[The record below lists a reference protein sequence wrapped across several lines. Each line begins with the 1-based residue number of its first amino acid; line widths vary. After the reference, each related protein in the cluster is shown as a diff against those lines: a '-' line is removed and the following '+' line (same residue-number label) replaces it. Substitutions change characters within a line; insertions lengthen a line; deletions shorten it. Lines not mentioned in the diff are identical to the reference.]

1 MSLQRQHF
9 LLSYL
14 KNLSVGAAGVRT
26 RDLPLSRP
34 ALSQLSQSGGGVNI
48 YVAGKCPGSPFL
60 YFLDPPLISTEMLD
74 EELSFCGCATAKSLF
89 IHLFFFLSIR
99 GDLMIFIDFL
109 DCLFV
114 Y

>member
-1 MSLQRQHF
+1 M
-9 LLSYL
+9 
-14 KNLSVGAAGVRT
+14 
-26 RDLPLSRP
+26 
-34 ALSQLSQSGGGVNI
+34 
-48 YVAGKCPGSPFL
+48 

-89 IHLFFFLSIR
+89 IHLFFFLSNR